1 MNNSYNLL
9 KKKIIS
15 NSKIDKIIVSDKFK
29 EYKWSQ
35 LIKLANQKKKF
46 FLKKKKDCIPII
58 VDRNVET
65 VTSILGAIL
74 AKKTFCTI
82 SSKIPKNKLKIIL
95 LKLNSSFYL
104 NHSKNNYKLNL
115 TEKIKSNSKTFK
127 EIFYVL
133 FTSGSTGEPKG
144 VKLSYN
150 NIMNTIIWSKKFI
163 NWKKNDIIGIATDFS
178 FDISIFD
185 LISGLYFNVPMHI
198 LSQPSNPILSFEEI
212 NRKKITSIF
221 SVPNFFSNFSRYKI
235 INKDKIFL
243 RRIIS
248 GGDFFPKKFIKDW
261 KNNQKHIDIINC
273 WGPTETSIVN
283 TFYKLKKKDYKNI
296 NNMNPIPVGK
306 SNRMMPIVILK
317 NNVQVK
323 KNYIGEI
330 CMLGKCVCEG
340 YVNND
345 NSLNNFIKY
354 KKKRGYLTKDLGYFD
369 KNNFLYIT
377 GRIDNMI
384 KISGYRIDG
393 NEIQNLTNKIK
404 NINNS
409 IAFAIRKKNY
419 INELC
424 LAVETF
430 AGKNIINEIRKR
442 LIQYLPSYSLPKK
455 ILLFKKFPVNINNKI
470 DRNKIKKKFTN

>member
-1 MNNSYNLL
+1 MNNFYNLL

-15 NSKIDKIIVSDKFK
+15 NSKKDKIIISDKSK

-35 LIKLANQKKKF
+35 LFKLANQKKILF
-46 FLKKKKDCIPII
+46 IKKKINCVPII
-58 VDRNVET
+58 VDRNIET
-65 VTSILGAIL
+65 VSSILGAIM

-82 SSKIPKNKLKIIL
+82 SNRIPRSKLKIIL
-95 LKLNSSFYL
+95 LELNSSFYI

-115 TEKIKSNSKTFK
+115 KKKISSNSKKFK

-133 FTSGSTGEPKG
+133 FTTGSSGEPKG
-144 VKLSYN
+144 VKLSYG

-185 LISGLYFNVPMHI
+185 LISGLYFNIPMHI
-198 LSQPSNPILSFEEI
+198 LSQPSNPILCFDEI

-261 KNNQKHIDIINC
+261 KINQKHVDIINC

-283 TFYKLKKKDYKNI
+283 TFYKLKKKDYRNI
-296 NNMNPIPVGK
+296 NNKDSIPVGK
-306 SNRMMPIVILK
+306 SDKMMPIVILK
-317 NNVQVK
+317 NNLPVK
-323 KNYIGEI
+323 KNSIGEI

-340 YVNND
+340 YLNN
-345 NSLNNFIKY
+345 NIGLNNFIKY
-354 KKKRGYLTKDLGYFD
+354 KNKRGYLTKDLGYFD
-369 KNNFLYIT
+369 KKNFLHIT

-409 IAFAIRKKNY
+409 IALAIQKSNY

-424 LAVETF
+424 LAVETY
-430 AGKNIINEIRKR
+430 ASKNIINEIRKK
-442 LIQYLPSYSLPKK
+442 LIKYLPTYSLPKK
-455 ILLFKKFPVNINNKI
+455 ILIYKKFPLNINNKI
-470 DRNKIKKKFTN
+470 DRNKIKKKFTS

>member
-9 KKKIIS
+9 KKQIINNSKKNKII
-15 NSKIDKIIVSDKFK
+15 ISDKFK

-46 FLKKKKDCIPII
+46 FLKKKIDCVPII

-65 VTSILGAIL
+65 VTSILGAIM

-82 SSKIPKNKLKIIL
+82 SNKTPRNKLKTIL
-95 LKLNSSFYL
+95 LKLNSNFYL
-104 NHSKNNYKLNL
+104 NHTKNNYKLNL
-115 TEKIKSNSKTFK
+115 KNKITSNLITFK

-144 VKLSYN
+144 VKLSYK
-150 NIMNTIIWSKKFI
+150 NIMNTIIWSKNFI
-163 NWKKNDIIGIATDFS
+163 DWKKNDVIGIATDFS

-185 LISGLYFNVPMHI
+185 LISGLYFNIPMHI

-221 SVPNFFSNFSRYKI
+221 SVPNFFCNFSRYNI

-261 KNNQKHIDIINC
+261 KSNQKHVDIYNC

-283 TFYKLKKKDYKNI
+283 TFYKLKKKDYRNI
-296 NNMNPIPVGK
+296 DNKNPIPVGK
-306 SNRMMPIVILK
+306 SHKMMPIVILK
-317 NNVQVK
+317 NNLPVK

-340 YVNND
+340 YVND
-345 NSLNNFIKY
+345 NIGLNNFTKY
-354 KKKRGYLTKDLGYFD
+354 KNKKGYLTKDLGYFD
-369 KNNFLYIT
+369 KKNFLYIT

-409 IAFAIRKKNY
+409 LAFAIKKNNY
-419 INELC
+419 INELG

-430 AGKNIINEIRKR
+430 AKKNIINDIRKK
-442 LIQYLPSYSLPKK
+442 LIKYLPTYSLPKK
-455 ILLFKKFPVNINNKI
+455 ILIFKKFPLNINNKI
-470 DRNKIKKKFTN
+470 DRNKIKKFY